1 MCFLKKMKLHKNS
14 YVINTNNE
22 NNEYEKILNFFK
34 DCWLLKLE
42 SATLNFDLSG
52 LVVKLCNSSR
62 EVGIIIPNA
71 GFSSF
76 RTK

>member
-1 MCFLKKMKLHKNS
+1 MNLHKNS
-14 YVINTNNE
+14 CVINTNNE
-22 NNEYEKILNFFK
+22 NNEHEKILNFFK

-42 SATLNFDLSG
+42 SAKLSFDLPG
-52 LVVKLCNSSR
+52 LVVKLCNNSC
-62 EVGIIIPNA
+62 EVGVTIANA